1 MSMLDDRYELLRVIG
16 RGGAADVYAATDQV
30 LGRDVAVKVLRAV
43 SADDSDRQRF
53 IAEARTLAALDHP
66 HLMTVLDAGA
76 DGDRLYLVLSLI
88 EGRSLGERPREPM
101 PLKEVAA
108 ILAQIADA
116 LAYAH
121 DQGVIHRDVKP
132 GNVLVDDDGYAWLGD
147 FGISRVVGEAV
158 RHTETGK
165 LIGTAAYLAPE
176 QVRGTELSAAADV
189 YSLGLVA
196 LELITGV
203 LSYPG
208 PPVEAALARLS
219 TQPDVPAY
227 LPKGWS
233 DLLRAMTA
241 QEPHLRC
248 TASECA
254 AALRSLA
261 DGQDPVTSVAAYGPP
276 TEAMD
281 APYAPSGTRP
291 RRRRMLGVVAV
302 AVAALIASGVVLSG
316 GDADPDPSP
325 PQIPAGVAANLRQPL
340 TALHSAVTPE
350 LVEELPSLP
359 AILDRLDE
367 AMSGQQYRRAR
378 TQLADLV
385 ETVEFAQEN
394 QVVDDSAAE
403 QLLAAAAALRAALP
417 APAPRPTTSPTATPG
432 GDSSGSGDSKPPDR
446 KKGGKKKGG
455 GKGR

>member
-1 MSMLDDRYELLRVIG
+1 MLDDRYELLRVIG

-43 SADDSDRQRF
+43 SADETDRQRF

-76 DGDRLYLVLSLI
+76 DGDRLYLVLSLV

-101 PLKEVAA
+101 PLREVAA
-108 ILAQIADA
+108 VLAQVADA

-132 GNVLVDDDGYAWLGD
+132 GNVLVDDDGNAWLGD
-147 FGISRVVGEAV
+147 FGISRVIGEAV

-176 QVRGTELSAAADV
+176 QVRGAELTAAADV

-203 LSYPG
+203 LNYPG

-233 DLLRAMTA
+233 DLLRTMTA
-241 QEPHLRC
+241 PEPQARC
-248 TASECA
+248 SARECA
-254 AALRSLA
+254 SALRSLA
-261 DGQDPVTSVAAYGPP
+261 DGQDPVTSVVEYGPP

-281 APYAPSGTRP
+281 APYAPSRT
-291 RRRRMLGVVAV
+291 RRRRILGVVAI
-302 AVAALIASGVVLSG
+302 AVAALIASGVVLSD
-316 GDADPDPSP
+316 GDADPDPSSR
-325 PQIPAGVAANLRQPL
+325 QIPAGVPADLRQPL
-340 TALHSAVTPE
+340 IALHSAVTPQ
-350 LVEELPSLP
+350 LMEELPSLP
-359 AILDRLDE
+359 AILDQLDE
-367 AMSGQQYRRAR
+367 AISRQQFRRAR

-394 QVVDDSAAE
+394 QVVADSAAE
-403 QLLAAAAALRAALP
+403 RLLAAAAALGEAFP
-417 APAPRPTTSPTATPG
+417 APAPQPTTSPTPTSDGSDRSGP
-432 GDSSGSGDSKPPDR
+432 GDSQKNQD
-446 KKGGKKKGG
+446 KKDPGKKKPG